1 MEAQTFHFNHPV
13 GSFKESVRAY
23 RKYKKEWR
31 AKMEEKLAKMEE
43 EIMQA
48 KADPF
53 YKVDAV
59 WTRLIQ
65 NAFSLVFDEGIEN
78 FIAIIVP
85 RQHPLLDTIIAR
97 FDSEIAMFQ
106 ENKPS

>member
-31 AKMEEKLAKMEE
+31 AKMEVKLAKMEE

-53 YKVDAV
+53 YKA
-59 WTRLIQ
+59 LIPQ
-65 NAFSLVFDEGIEN
+65 HFDLTL
-78 FIAIIVP
+78 FI
-85 RQHPLLDTIIAR
+85 
-97 FDSEIAMFQ
+97 S
-106 ENKPS
+106 S